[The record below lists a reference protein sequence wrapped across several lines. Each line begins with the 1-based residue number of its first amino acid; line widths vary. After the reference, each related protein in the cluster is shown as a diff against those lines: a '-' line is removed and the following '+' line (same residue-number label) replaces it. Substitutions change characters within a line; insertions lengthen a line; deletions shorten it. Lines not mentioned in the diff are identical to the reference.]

1 MKLQRT
7 APVRTESNY
16 AAFSAG
22 LGQLPAWVPE
32 GPVLRL
38 PGLLK
43 VTGMGRSKAYEV
55 MKSDPEFPQGIP
67 LFDSD
72 RSPRFWWTEQVLAWM
87 KGREAKFKRHLEV
100 RS

>member
-1 MKLQRT
+1 MTLQDT
-7 APVRTESNY
+7 APVRHGLDY
-16 AAFSAG
+16 ATFAAG
-22 LGQLPAWVPE
+22 LGEMPAWIPD
-32 GPVLRL
+32 GPALRFAQ
-38 PGLLK
+38 LLK

-72 RSPRFWWTEQVLAWM
+72 RSPRFWWTEQVLTWM
-87 KGREAKFKRHLEV
+87 RGREAKFKRQQAV